1 MKESFFDFVQ
11 RYYEFGYPESIKK
24 PLFET
29 YKDDVENA
37 IMVEDPEQREV
48 SIGLRR
54 REVAQVL
61 DAIKIAEIDRYGAEK
76 YKFGVIL
83 YFVDCEKCKDGD
95 NREEGLGL

>member
-11 RYYEFGYPESIKK
+11 RYYEFGYLESIKK

-29 YKDDVENA
+29 YKNEVEEA
-37 IMVEDPEQREV
+37 KSAEDPAQREV

-61 DAIKIAEIDRYGAEK
+61 DAIKIAEIDRYGAER
-76 YKFGVIL
+76 YKFDVIL
-83 YFVDCEKCKDGD
+83 YFVDCEKRKDGD
-95 NREEGLGL
+95 SREEGLGL